1 MGCCGSKEKPDPNPA
16 QTAEVIEKMTVL
28 LECPCVEK
36 ATKKG
41 LKMVLSD
48 LEKDDLEDFNV
59 KQKQS
64 IVQNKEMPPQIKQM
78 MLKLVMF
85 KMDYKKIIAAQAE
98 EWREDGTAGLH
109 KLLREFVQERYAD
122 DLLEVK
128 NAIRRKHGLAE
139 VKGEKKAEESD
150 DEEPGGKGTA
160 PPASR
165 KKKQD
170 ESGSE

>member
-98 EWREDGTAGLH
+98 EWREDGYSSDEIHEQILGKPPVA
-109 KLLREFVQERYAD
+109 
-122 DLLEVK
+122 K
-128 NAIRRKHGLAE
+128 NNEALI
-139 VKGEKKAEESD
+139 KAVIDIE
-150 DEEPGGKGTA
+150 
-160 PPASR
+160 
-165 KKKQD
+165 
-170 ESGSE
+170 